1 MVYVLL
7 LEKDKS
13 QWLNTSLLWCLT
25 LLLRVSD
32 SSKVLDAG
40 VYQLVS
46 ANRQSILNPQAPG
59 ALPPG
64 AASFLT
70 PGFFI
75 VLPPPDDIIC
85 ISSRCFATMPVPLR
99 DGISLIHLMVS

>member
-7 LEKDKS
+7 LEKGKS

-64 AASFLT
+64 AASFLA
-70 PGFFI
+70 PVVFI
-75 VLPPPDDIIC
+75 VFRFSAEDIIC
-85 ISSRCFATMPVPLR
+85 NIACCFATMLIPLSAGCLP
-99 DGISLIHLMVS
+99 DAW